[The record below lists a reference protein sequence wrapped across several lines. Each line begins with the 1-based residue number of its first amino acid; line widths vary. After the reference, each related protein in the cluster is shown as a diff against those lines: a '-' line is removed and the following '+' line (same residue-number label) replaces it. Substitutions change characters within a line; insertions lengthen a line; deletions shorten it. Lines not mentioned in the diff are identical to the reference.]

1 MCEPQSQSNSTR
13 PDWDAHLA
21 IGQFYITGACNFKF
35 GQSGTRTLDLL
46 LLAHVQSMD
55 MFGTCIALCKAED
68 KTAELILARARSN
81 TDG

>member
-1 MCEPQSQSNSTR
+1 MKPQLQSN
-13 PDWDAHLA
+13 PNHLDWDAHPA
-21 IGQFYITGACNFKF
+21 IGQFCISGACNFKF
-35 GQSGTRTLDLL
+35 GQSGTRTLDLLL